1 MSEFNQENQSI
12 YNNYQQ
18 PQPGK
23 PKFPWFKTIIVA
35 LIGVIGA
42 LLVLGASK
50 IMGLVGIDN
59 GGAQVQEANN
69 SKGGNVLDGK
79 SDKYKSVNA
88 MIKDVSPAIVGV
100 INMQKLMV

>member
-1 MSEFNQENQSI
+1 MSEFNQENQSN

-23 PKFPWFKTIIVA
+23 PKFLWFKTIIVA
-35 LIGVIGA
+35 LIAGVIGA

-59 GGAQVQEANN
+59 SGAQVQEANN

-79 SDKYKSVNA
+79 
-88 MIKDVSPAIVGV
+88 V
-100 INMQKLMV
+100 ININLLMQ